1 MGSGVIGLRGDDF
14 TGAVKN
20 MSPSHVEGVD
30 ITIKSDF
37 FSLGVLGYLLL
48 TGDYPFAA
56 PTPGQTADKIRERTY
71 RPIGEKAGSGVLSDI
86 IERCIKQIEGT
97 EFQSLREIA
106 SALAGYLKNL
116 DEDEPTSSP
125 EDTETT
131 HDDDPDAT
139 MAFQVPDEL
148 QAFLDQHDAYLDDGE
163 SQASLSVEAEQPE
176 DTMNR
181 PIGTLDTEDD
191 LQQPFFTD
199 EVNDDFVATNPSVDN
214 ALLGTDPVVQPGQ
227 EIDDDLPFHSVS
239 ISQSVIEEEASQLDS
254 VDTVK
259 HDDEQTECLPH
270 PSSISTIFCR
280 RMMTR

>member
-1 MGSGVIGLRGDDF
+1 MDGESLSVRLKKRGALTAAQTAEVLFQLCSALAPVHKAGLPHGNLKASNVFLNRTEAGEEQICINDIVGSGVIDSEAMISR
-14 TGAVKN
+14 APKN
-20 MSPSHVEGVD
+20 MSPSQVEGVD

-71 RPIGEKAGSGVLSDI
+71 RPIGDKAGSGVLSNI

-163 SQASLSVEAEQPE
+163 SQASMSVEAEQPE

-181 PIGTLDTEDD
+181 PIGTLDSEDD
-191 LQQPFFTD
+191 LQQPFYGRS
-199 EVNDDFVATNPSVDN
+199 E
-214 ALLGTDPVVQPGQ
+214 
-227 EIDDDLPFHSVS
+227 
-239 ISQSVIEEEASQLDS
+239 
-254 VDTVK
+254 
-259 HDDEQTECLPH
+259 
-270 PSSISTIFCR
+270 R
-280 RMMTR
+280 RLCGN